1 MHMSYRFHSKAA
13 GDVLMLEPEGDA
25 VLTAMGIVPASRG
38 IIEPAAMA
46 AALRAIELAIG
57 RAEASPTA
65 AGADADDEG
74 ARYVSLRQRAWPL
87 MEMMKRSLAADVPIV
102 WGV

>member
-1 MHMSYRFHSKAA
+1 MSYRFHSKAA
-13 GDVLMLEPEGDA
+13 GDVLMLQPEGDA
-25 VLTAMGIVPASRG
+25 VLTAMGVATASRG

-46 AALRAIELAIG
+46 AALLAIQGAIG
-57 RAEASPTA
+57 RAEASPAA

-74 ARYVSLRQRAWPL
+74 ARDVSLRQRAWPL

>member
-1 MHMSYRFHSKAA
+1 MSYRFHSKAA

-25 VLTAMGIVPASRG
+25 VLTAMGIVPAKRG

-46 AALRAIELAIG
+46 AALRAIEGAIE
-57 RAEASPTA
+57 RSEASPTA
-65 AGADADDEG
+65 AGAEADDEG
-74 ARYVSLRQRAWPL
+74 ERYVSLRQRAWPL
-87 MEMMKRSLAADVPIV
+87 MEMMKRSLAANVPIV